1 MKSILLP
8 LVACALSVFASEPG
22 PAVLECPVGTVCR
35 TWVENGQTFLEV
47 VNETDRAVAGT
58 VTLNEIYEKAINIT
72 NRLVAEI
79 DGRWIEIDMPPK
91 GRMTLRLGK

>member
-1 MKSILLP
+1 MKSILLL
-8 LVACALSVFASEPG
+8 LVVCASSVFASEPG

-47 VNETDRAVAGT
+47 VNEADRAVAGT
-58 VTLNEIYEKAINIT
+58 VTLNEIYEKAINVT
-72 NRLVAEI
+72 NRFVAEI
-79 DGRWIEIDMPPK
+79 DGRWIEVVLPAR